1 MSHTGITDS
10 PFKFRN
16 RAGQKF
22 QQAIQNRERLVVPIY
37 SFVSPVASRS
47 LRESNNIDVT
57 KNSPQKREN
66 SYAVKN
72 LTRSWEIVY
81 VFLSFVCE
89 SSFHA
94 LGDYRAG
101 LRVSLI
107 SQLPLTP
114 NEKKNIP

>member
-22 QQAIQNRERLVVPIY
+22 QQAKQNCERLVVPIY

-57 KNSPQKREN
+57 KKEPSKAREQLRHQKLN
-66 SYAVKN
+66 AQ
-72 LTRSWEIVY
+72 
-81 VFLSFVCE
+81 
-89 SSFHA
+89 
-94 LGDYRAG
+94 LGDC
-101 LRVSLI
+101 LRI
-107 SQLPLTP
+107 SFFPL
-114 NEKKNIP
+114 